1 MEGVRDIKRRIRGI
15 SNMQQ
20 ITRAMKMVAA
30 SRLRRAQDKAVASR
44 PYAQQIKAV
53 MGRLLQA
60 QPDDA
65 TNALL
70 AKRPVNK
77 KLYVLMTADR
87 GLCGGYNANLNRTMQ
102 AILKSEDSPCALITV
117 GRRGRDYFMRQ
128 GTRILAEFT
137 GLGESPT
144 YEQAGEI
151 TEALVRLYTE
161 EEVDEVC
168 LVFSRFVSVLT
179 QTPTMTCLLPIELDD
194 EALDAG
200 SGKDHWTNAMLYRE
214 GQRERERARHA
225 ELGQAGRKK
234 TGKPVDN
241 YIFEPNPHTI
251 LEALLPQYLN
261 KLVYNAL
268 LESKA
273 SEQGAK
279 MTAMDAAT
287 ENCKSMIERYTLA
300 MNRARQAAITKEI
313 SEIVGGAAALE

>member
-1 MEGVRDIKRRIRGI
+1 
-15 SNMQQ
+15 MQQ

-60 QPDDA
+60 QPEDA
-65 TNALL
+65 ENALL
-70 AKRPVNK
+70 VKRTDMK
-77 KLYVLMTADR
+77 KRLFVLMTADR
-87 GLCGGYNANLNRTMQ
+87 GLCGGYNANLIRTMQ
-102 AILKSEDSPCALITV
+102 AILSKEDSPCALITV
-117 GRRGRDYFMRQ
+117 GRRGRDYFIRQ
-128 GTRILAEFT
+128 GTEILAEFT

-144 YEQAGEI
+144 YEQAGAI
-151 TEALVRLYTE
+151 TEELVRLYTE
-161 EEVDEVC
+161 GEVDEVC

-179 QTPTMTCLLPIELDD
+179 QTPSMTCLLPIELED
-194 EALDAG
+194 ETLD
-200 SGKDHWTNAMLYRE
+200 SNYGKDHWTNAMLYRE
-214 GQRERERARHA
+214 GQRERQRASH
-225 ELGQAGRKK
+225 EESGRTGGKK
-234 TGKPVDN
+234 TGKSVDN
-241 YIFEPNPHTI
+241 YIFEPNPHAI

-287 ENCKSMIERYTLA
+287 ENCKGMIERYTLA